1 MSASEERGNQS
12 INEMAG
18 KQSDGLMM
26 MCGDGRAV
34 EANMSMPGRITPDL
48 VQWIITDEKVGF
60 LLNQIVVNKLYF
72 FIPPRERRMVIRKCL
87 LTNSNLLDS
96 NKYVDMYS
104 RCKL

>member
-48 VQWIITDEKVGF
+48 VQWIITDEKVRFF
-60 LLNQIVVNKLYF
+60 LLNQIVVNKLCF
-72 FIPPRERRMVIRKCL
+72 FIPPRERNGYLL
-87 LTNSNLLDS
+87 LTNSNPIRF
-96 NKYVDMYS
+96 KQI
-104 RCKL
+104 

>member
-1 MSASEERGNQS
+1 MSASEERSNQS

-26 MCGDGRAV
+26 MCGDGRAR

-60 LLNQIVVNKLYF
+60 FIESDSYKQTIFLY
-72 FIPPRERRMVIRKCL
+72 PSERKEDGDKEMFAYK
-87 LTNSNLLDS
+87 
-96 NKYVDMYS
+96 
-104 RCKL
+104 